1 MENSIFKSVAFGGFD
16 KQDVIRYIEQAA
28 REASDA
34 QEKASP
40 GERGPADRGGDPAGQ
55 GPGAGG
61 TARTETSARQTAQS
75 ELDRERTARKSLED
89 ARAEADRL
97 SAEIQRLRP
106 EAEAYAQFRDRVGDI
121 ECDAHKRAAELEAST
136 LTKLR
141 RTMELFRAQY
151 TELKSTFATS
161 SDHVT
166 AELRKMEV
174 ALAQLPRAM
183 DRPGAELGELAALL
197 SGSQRRKRSE
207 RSAGPIPAFSLSG
220 GSVPHRSRCF
230 MER

>member
-34 QEKASP
+34 QEKLRRENEALRT
-40 GERGPADRGGDPAGQ
+40 EAETLRDRVRELEEQ
-55 GPGAGG
+55 L
-61 TARTETSARQTAQS
+61 RTETSARQTAQS
-75 ELDRERTARKSLED
+75 ELDRERTARKALED

-151 TELKSTFATS
+151 TELMSTFATS

-183 DRPGAELGELAALL
+183 DRPGTELGELAALL
-197 SGSQRRKRSE
+197 ERESE
-207 RSAGPIPAFSLSG
+207 KKKK
-220 GSVPHRSRCF
+220 
-230 MER
+230 